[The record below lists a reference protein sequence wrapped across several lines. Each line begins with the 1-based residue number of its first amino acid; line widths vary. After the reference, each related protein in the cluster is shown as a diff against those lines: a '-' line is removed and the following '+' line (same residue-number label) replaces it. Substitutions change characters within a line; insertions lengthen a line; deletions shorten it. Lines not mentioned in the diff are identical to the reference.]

1 MFESFLPE
9 LIINQPSF
17 YSYVHLYPYIL
28 VVKISITNLLTIK
41 WLVIIIK
48 EPGCRR
54 QPPLRWKVDCRHRQK
69 NCWVWKWDYHSLFFT
84 GLSSCFPLN
93 CNFLGIPWYGKKN
106 ISRLIVHHSLL
117 EEWTIVLR
125 PWSWFHRKNVAS
137 WFSMSQKVK
146 TSLYVVP
153 HWAKSL
159 SWCVHNSN
167 FTNWFML
174 DILTYLLG
182 VINQRSHNWG
192 TTLWTWSKVS

>member
-1 MFESFLPE
+1 MISHNHQRTGVSKAAAAQMKSWLPPSPEE
-9 LIINQPSF
+9 LLGPKMG
-17 YSYVHLYPYIL
+17 LP
-28 VVKISITNLLTIK
+28 LTIFH
-41 WLVIIIK
+41 WVIIM
-48 EPGCRR
+48 
-54 QPPLRWKVDCRHRQK
+54 
-69 NCWVWKWDYHSLFFT
+69 
-84 GLSSCFPLN
+84 FPLELQ
-93 CNFLGIPWYGKKN
+93 FSGYTMVRKKN

>member
-1 MFESFLPE
+1 MFESFIPE

-93 CNFLGIPWYGKKN
+93 CNFLGIPWYGKKHFQTHCASQPSWRMDN
-106 ISRLIVHHSLL
+106 SSSALVMISSEKCRQLV
-117 EEWTIVLR
+117 
-125 PWSWFHRKNVAS
+125 FHVPKSENVTLCGA
-137 WFSMSQKVK
+137 
-146 TSLYVVP
+146 P
-153 HWAKSL
+153 L
-159 SWCVHNSN
+159 S
-167 FTNWFML
+167 
-174 DILTYLLG
+174 
-182 VINQRSHNWG
+182 
-192 TTLWTWSKVS
+192 

>member
-1 MFESFLPE
+1 MFESFIPE

-54 QPPLRWKVDCRHRQK
+54 QPPLRWKVDCRHRQRIVGSE
-69 NCWVWKWDYHSLFFT
+69 NGITTHYFSLGYHHVSPWIAIFWVYHGT
-84 GLSSCFPLN
+84 E
-93 CNFLGIPWYGKKN
+93 KN

-182 VINQRSHNWG
+182 VINQRSHN
-192 TTLWTWSKVS
+192 